1 MNTLIVV
8 HSYHHGN
15 TRKIAEAMAE
25 ALGAAL
31 KAPRDLEAAEL
42 ESCDLVGFGSGI
54 DSDHHYAPLLE
65 LADRL
70 PPFPGK
76 KAFIFSTCGTPEGL
90 LGRAYIQG
98 YSRKC
103 HAALRAKLALKG
115 FAVAGEFICPGFNTN
130 AFLWRIGGVNKRR
143 PNAADL
149 DRARLFARE
158 LGRLG

>member
-1 MNTLIVV
+1 MKTLIIV

-15 TRKIAEAMAE
+15 TRKVADAMAE
-25 ALGAAL
+25 ALGAIV
-31 KAPRDLEAAEL
+31 KAPRDIEAPEL
-42 ESCDLVGFGSGI
+42 EPYDLVGFGSGI

-70 PPFPGK
+70 PSSPGK
-76 KAFIFSTCGTPEGL
+76 KAFIFSTSGAPEAL
-90 LGRAYIQG
+90 MGRAFIQG
-98 YSRKC
+98 YSKKC

-115 FAVAGEFICPGFNTN
+115 FAVEGEFICPGFNTN
-130 AFLWRIGGVNKRR
+130 AFLWRIGGINKRR

>member
-1 MNTLIVV
+1 MNTLIIV

-25 ALGAAL
+25 TLGAAV
-31 KAPRDLEAAEL
+31 KAPRDIEAAEL
-42 ESCDLVGFGSGI
+42 ESYDLLGFGSGI
-54 DSDHHYAPLLE
+54 DSGHHYAPLLDF
-65 LADRL
+65 ADRL

-76 KAFIFSTCGTPEGL
+76 KAFIFSTCGAPEAL
-90 LGRAYIQG
+90 LGRAFIKG
-98 YSRKC
+98 YSKEC

-115 FAVAGEFICPGFNTN
+115 FAVEGEFICPGHNTN

-149 DRARLFARE
+149 ERAGLFARE
-158 LGRLG
+158 LSRLG